1 LKKLRALLALV
12 IATGSWFPQTV
23 QTVSAF
29 YCYPGDPPAVYKACL
44 DYSSGIGQQVANQ
57 RELQRIQSQINNA
70 EAQMNALGALIN
82 NLRAQ
87 IDAQRALIAQTQT
100 IIDDLNMQIRFGDA
114 EITRLRAHMSVRDQ
128 LLNQRLRYVDS
139 HGGLN
144 YAELVLTS
152 SSFNSMMG
160 RLIAAQQVA
169 ASDRRLLNDLS
180 QEHST
185 VAQANTALD
194 EKRTHVTALLIQQK
208 ATEAELQ
215 KNLDAQAAAMALV
228 KQLEVQLAAQLAA
241 IQAQRA
247 AIDAQVAA
255 LQQEYQAKARAAGG
269 GTGVFEWPMPA
280 CGPACISQG
289 AGCNSY
295 WFEVYDPGCP
305 YPHRVHTGLDIA
317 GVYGT
322 PIIAA
327 DTGVVYFYPGS
338 YGYGNYAVMIH
349 GNGYS
354 TLYGHLSRFNGSMQS
369 GMIVAR
375 GDLIAYE
382 GSTGNSTGPHLH
394 FEIRI
399 NNQWKNPCIWLGC

>member
-1 LKKLRALLALV
+1 
-12 IATGSWFPQTV
+12 
-23 QTVSAF
+23 
-29 YCYPGDPPAVYKACL
+29 
-44 DYSSGIGQQVANQ
+44 
-57 RELQRIQSQINNA
+57 
-70 EAQMNALGALIN
+70 
-82 NLRAQ
+82 
-87 IDAQRALIAQTQT
+87 
-100 IIDDLNMQIRFGDA
+100 
-114 EITRLRAHMSVRDQ
+114 
-128 LLNQRLRYVDS
+128 
-139 HGGLN
+139 LN

-152 SSFNSMMG
+152 GSFNSMMN
-160 RLIAAQQVA
+160 RLVAAQQVA
-169 ASDRRLLNDLS
+169 ASDRKLLNDLS

-194 EKRTHVTALLIQQK
+194 DKRTHVTALLVQQK
-208 ATEAELQ
+208 AAEADLQ

-228 KQLEVQLAAQLAA
+228 KQLEVQLAAQMAA

-269 GTGVFEWPMPA
+269 GSGVFEWPVPA